1 MYYWVHYTYQCIH
14 HKCDLIFYF
23 SHYVPQSK
31 LENGSTIFPAEPGSR
46 IYTSQTH
53 KKLAWPLNKVKNRF
67 KNLVQL
73 EKDKRKEYETYAE
86 NLQSSEDEIDAER
99 IDVFNYIIEGNTD
112 EEMSSNNDEETN
124 IESNNNSSWGQ
135 IIEMEI

>member
-1 MYYWVHYTYQCIH
+1 M
-14 HKCDLIFYF
+14 
-23 SHYVPQSK
+23 
-31 LENGSTIFPAEPGSR
+31 
-46 IYTSQTH
+46 
-53 KKLAWPLNKVKNRF
+53 
-67 KNLVQL
+67 